1 MDKRRRSDRTRQCAI
16 VVEDGAGH
24 WLALGAG
31 GRGQPTDSARAAIVH
46 ALYGRRPVGAV
57 LLLPPKA
64 RP

>member
-1 MDKRRRSDRTRQCAI
+1 MDKRRQGNRTRQCAI

-31 GRGQPTDSARAAIVH
+31 GATRPADSARAAILR
-46 ALYGRRPVGAV
+46 ALYGRQPVGAV